1 MKSTALKRCWSLFG
15 GVLILSIALLNAGC
29 CSHRK
34 TVKETRS
41 EATEQLQAGSLTE
54 SRSES
59 EHAATLTSRTERQGV
74 TVTEIEIYDTT
85 QPPDSTTGRPPV
97 KARSRQRH
105 GEKEQTRSEAT
116 ETGRE
121 AAETMA
127 QDSTT
132 YQGGTLDEVT
142 VTATKAP
149 SLWDRL
155 KQGAAWAAAIMI
167 LTAAGYIIYKFK
179 KRKTT

>member
-1 MKSTALKRCWSLFG
+1 MTSRDLTRCWSLFG
-15 GVLILSIALLNAGC
+15 AVLILSVALLNAGC

-54 SRSES
+54 NRSES
-59 EHAATLTSRTERQGV
+59 EHAAILTNRTERQGE
-74 TVTEIEIYDTT
+74 TVTEIEVYDTT
-85 QPPDSTTGRPPV
+85 QPADSTTGRPPV
-97 KARSRQRH
+97 KARIRQRH
-105 GEKEQTRSEAT
+105 RENGTEESRAT
-116 ETGRE
+116 EAGQSSTATKAE
-121 AAETMA
+121 SAA
-127 QDSTT
+127 T

-142 VTATKAP
+142 VTATKSP
-149 SLWDRL
+149 SLWERL